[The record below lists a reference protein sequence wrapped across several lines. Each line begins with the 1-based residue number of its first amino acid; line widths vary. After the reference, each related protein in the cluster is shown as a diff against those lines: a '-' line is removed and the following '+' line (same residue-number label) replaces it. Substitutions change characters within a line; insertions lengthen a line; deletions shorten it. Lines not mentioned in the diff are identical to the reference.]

1 VSGIGRAADTVFG
14 GGASGLITSNKK
26 YERVLAQFSYIQSP
40 STNIDTSIKTTNV
53 VPIDS
58 NTENYTSY
66 SVADFERTF
75 LNEEQFF
82 INQKVV
88 ASDINTLLNNLG
100 NSLVYRLTL
109 SSTKSYLSPI
119 LDLKTSSI
127 KLSSNRIENAS
138 GKENRYGKRYQV
150 IEFYPV
156 YRLTLSGNLDG
167 NSNPIV
173 INVGQTVEGIGND
186 AQNIQASG
194 SRGEVVKYRNSD
206 NTIFVKVKN
215 NNVFKANE
223 QLFFSLQ
230 SQESGAL
237 ESNTVVVSAAGA
249 IKVNPSF
256 SFGQLV
262 TGINPSNT
270 TENYDNLINGTVRI
284 WDVPS
289 QTLTLENDKQPI
301 NSDYSSASGTGSFIR
316 TQQVADQSA
325 DIFRVGDLV
334 SWSNLGAGD
343 ERYYEVKKMTFSD
356 GVDFVPEDSAK
367 DTSSVAKYTTK
378 EISLTQGATAIDVII
393 TANVTDSENIQ
404 LAYKTKTTSIQ
415 KKFEDIEWELFNGT
429 GFEDTPKLA
438 TPQNTISAQKE
449 EQTSYQEFRYT
460 VDNLD
465 EFTSFGV
472 KISMKTDDPS
482 YVPKIQD
489 IRVVASV

>member
-1 VSGIGRAADTVFG
+1 M
-14 GGASGLITSNKK
+14 
-26 YERVLAQFSYIQSP
+26 
-40 STNIDTSIKTTNV
+40 
-53 VPIDS
+53 
-58 NTENYTSY
+58 
-66 SVADFERTF
+66 
-75 LNEEQFF
+75 
-82 INQKVV
+82 
-88 ASDINTLLNNLG
+88 
-100 NSLVYRLTL
+100 
-109 SSTKSYLSPI
+109 
-119 LDLKTSSI
+119 
-127 KLSSNRIENAS
+127 
-138 GKENRYGKRYQV
+138 
-150 IEFYPV
+150 
-156 YRLTLSGNLDG
+156 
-167 NSNPIV
+167 
-173 INVGQTVEGIGND
+173 
-186 AQNIQASG
+186 
-194 SRGEVVKYRNSD
+194 
-206 NTIFVKVKN
+206 
-215 NNVFKANE
+215 
-223 QLFFSLQ
+223 
-230 SQESGAL
+230 
-237 ESNTVVVSAAGA
+237 VSAAGA

-356 GVDFVPEDSAK
+356 GVDFVSDDSAN

-404 LAYKTKTTSIQ
+404 LAYKTKTTSVQ